1 MEETLENSTM
11 TKTTTVTVQNKDLKV
26 RIPVK
31 YHMQLHTLKI
41 LRGKSLS
48 DAVTEALDE
57 YFAKAPLP

>member
-1 MEETLENSTM
+1 MEETMMLERSTA
-11 TKTTTVTVQNKDLKV
+11 QNKDLKV

-57 YFAKAPLP
+57 YFAKNPSP

>member
-1 MEETLENSTM
+1 MEET
-11 TKTTTVTVQNKDLKV
+11 TTIQRGTTSQNKDLKV

>member
-1 MEETLENSTM
+1 MDESPTTLESAHP
-11 TKTTTVTVQNKDLKV
+11 NKDLKV

-48 DAVTEALDE
+48 DAVAEALDD
-57 YFAKAPLP
+57 YFTKQPPS

>member
-1 MEETLENSTM
+1 MEDA
-11 TKTTTVTVQNKDLKV
+11 TTTLAQPTTNNDLKV

-57 YFAKAPLP
+57 YFAKNPSP

>member
-1 MEETLENSTM
+1 MDETTLAM
-11 TKTTTVTVQNKDLKV
+11 PVQRSSKDLKV

-57 YFAKAPLP
+57 YFAKNPSP

>member
-1 MEETLENSTM
+1 M

>member
-1 MEETLENSTM
+1 MSETETI
-11 TKTTTVTVQNKDLKV
+11 TIPAKDLKV

-48 DAVTEALDE
+48 DAVTEALDD
-57 YFAKAPLP
+57 YFQKTPPPTGPA